1 MTHKFLA
8 AGLFASAA
16 LFLAPPTA
24 LSQTISGGYS
34 ATTATSRPVHELG
47 NAVAKGPDVIHHPF
61 TPSHDP
67 HLISGDAQ
75 TAPSSPLT
83 ATGGVNFDGM
93 NVSNGGYIPSDNNI
107 AVGPNHIVEVVN
119 SAYAVYSKTGAV
131 LLTPRALGGL
141 WTSLTGSTCSKNS
154 GDTVVQYDR
163 LADRWMI
170 TQLGSLSSPYSECV
184 AISKTNDPTTTAYN
198 LYTFNFGANLND
210 YPKWGVWPTATNGAY
225 LATYNLFSGGSTFI
239 GSEICAYDR
248 TAMLNGAATIG
259 YVCATG
265 ITGDSYLPIDLDGPT
280 RPLDGTPGYFM
291 DIFGSNLG
299 VYKMSPNFAT
309 SPPSATLSAF
319 SAIPV
324 TGYSQANDSPQPN
337 TTMTLDAL
345 SDRAMFRLAFRM
357 FNDHEAVVL
366 NHAVIAGAAN
376 SGVRWYELRSP
387 ISTSGAFSMFQ
398 QGTYAPDGDYRWMGS
413 AAMDQAGDI
422 GLGYSVSSASTFPSV
437 RYTGRIPTD
446 ALGTMESEGVI
457 VNGAGSQ
464 TGYSRW
470 GDYSSMRID
479 PSDDCTFWYINE
491 YLPTTSPAGWY
502 TRIGSFK
509 FSNCGGSTGAADFSI
524 GANPVSATV
533 NAGTAAASRISVT
546 AINGYSGTVNLSVSS
561 GCPTNAICS
570 VSPTTATL
578 STTSTLTVATAS
590 NTPAG
595 TYSVTVNGVDSV
607 NSALTHSTT
616 FAVTVRVPDFTI
628 AASPISATINAGQS
642 AQSSISVTAVNGYSG
657 TVNLSASGCPTNAN
671 CSFNPTTA
679 SPSAGSA
686 LTVSTAS
693 NTPSGTYT
701 VTVNGVDSL
710 NSALTH
716 TTTFAV
722 TVRVPDFSLT
732 ATPASA
738 TINAGQS
745 APSTISVTA
754 INGYSGTVNLSVSSG
769 CPANATCSFNPG
781 TASPGATST
790 LTVAT
795 ASNTPAGTYT
805 VTVNGVDT
813 VNSALT
819 HTTTFTATVRVPD
832 FSLTA
837 TPTSAT
843 INAGQS
849 APSTI
854 SVSAVNGYSGTVNL
868 SVSSGCPANATCSFN
883 PGTASPSA
891 TSTLTV
897 ATASN
902 TPAGTY
908 TVTVNGVD
916 TVNSALTHTTT
927 FAVTVSAADFSISA
941 NPTSF
946 SLLQGASGTSTV
958 SLASISGFNSP
969 VALSVG
975 STCPAGAICSFST
988 SSVTP
993 TGSSVLTVAPSTSTP
1008 PGTYT
1013 VVVTGTGGTRTH
1025 SANVSVTVAAGFTLS
1040 APSSLA
1046 VSRGAI
1052 GTASVA
1058 VGVVGTSSTSVTLS
1072 VAGVPNAVTAT
1083 FAPNPVTSGNSSV
1096 LTVNAKQGAKK
1107 GTYTLTVT
1115 GTNGVSTQ
1123 TTTMTLTIN

>member
-1 MTHKFLA
+1 VTYKFFA
-8 AGLFASAA
+8 TGLFTAAA
-16 LFLAPPTA
+16 LFLISSAA
-24 LSQTISGGYS
+24 FAQTITGGYS

-67 HLISGDAQ
+67 HLIDGEAQ
-75 TAPSSPLT
+75 TAPSSPLSAT
-83 ATGGVNFDGM
+83 AGVSFNGM
-93 NVSNGGYIPSDNNI
+93 NVSQGGYIPSDNNI
-107 AVGPNHIVEVVN
+107 AVGPNHVVEVVN

-141 WTSLTGSTCSKNS
+141 WTSLTGSTCSRNS

-198 LYTFNFGANLND
+198 LYTFNFGTNLND

-225 LATYNLFSGGSTFI
+225 LATYNLFSGGSTFV

-265 ITGDSYLPIDLDGPT
+265 ITGDSYLPIDLDGPI

-309 SPPSATLSAF
+309 TPPSATLSAF

-324 TGYSQANDSPQPN
+324 AGYSQANDSPQPG
-337 TTMTLDAL
+337 TGVTLDAL
-345 SDRAMFRLAFRM
+345 SDRAMYRLAFRM
-357 FNDHEAVVL
+357 FSDHESVVL

-387 ISTSGAFSMFQ
+387 VSASGSFSMFQ
-398 QGTYAPDGDYRWMGS
+398 QGTYAPDSDYRWMGS

-422 GLGYSVSSASTFPSV
+422 GLGYSVSGTATFPSV

-446 ALGTMESEGVI
+446 PLGAMESEGVI
-457 VNGAGSQ
+457 VNGTGSQ

-479 PSDDCTFWYINE
+479 PSDDCTFWYVNE
-491 YLPTTSPAGWY
+491 YLPTTSAAGWY

-509 FSNCGGSTGAADFSI
+509 FSNCNGGADFSL
-524 GANPVSATV
+524 GASPVSATV
-533 NAGTAAASRISVT
+533 NAG
-546 AINGYSGTVNLSVSS
+546 SS
-561 GCPTNAICS
+561 ATSTIG
-570 VSPTTATL
+570 VSP
-578 STTSTLTVATAS
+578 
-590 NTPAG
+590 
-595 TYSVTVNGVDSV
+595 
-607 NSALTHSTT
+607 
-616 FAVTVRVPDFTI
+616 
-628 AASPISATINAGQS
+628 
-642 AQSSISVTAVNGYSG
+642 
-657 TVNLSASGCPTNAN
+657 
-671 CSFNPTTA
+671 
-679 SPSAGSA
+679 
-686 LTVSTAS
+686 
-693 NTPSGTYT
+693 
-701 VTVNGVDSL
+701 
-710 NSALTH
+710 
-716 TTTFAV
+716 
-722 TVRVPDFSLT
+722 
-732 ATPASA
+732 
-738 TINAGQS
+738 
-745 APSTISVTA
+745 

-769 CPANATCSFNPG
+769 CPANATCSFNPA
-781 TASPGATST
+781 TATPGASST

-805 VTVNGVDT
+805 VTVNGVDSI
-813 VNSALT
+813 NSSLS
-819 HTTTFTATVRVPD
+819 HTTTFAVTVRVPD
-832 FSLTA
+832 FSLA
-837 TPTSAT
+837 ASPASAT
-843 INAGQS
+843 INVGQS

-854 SVSAVNGYSGTVNL
+854 SVTAVNGYSGTVNL

-883 PGTASPSA
+883 PATATPSA
-891 TSTLTV
+891 SSTLTV

-916 TVNSALTHTTT
+916 SINSSLSHTTTFAVTVRVPNFSLTASPASATINVGQSTPSTISVTAVNGYAGTVNLSVSSGCPTNATCSFNPATATPSASSTLTVATTASTPAGTYTVTVNGADSVNASLTHTTT
-927 FAVTVSAADFSISA
+927 FAVTVRVPDFSLTASPASATINVGQSAPSTISVIPVNGYAGTVNLSVSSGCPTNATCSFNPATATPSASSTLTVATTASTPAGTYTVTVNGVDSVNAGLTHTTTFTVTVSAADFSISA
-941 NPTSF
+941 NPTSV
-946 SLLQGASGTSTV
+946 SVLQGSSKTSTI
-958 SLASISGFNSP
+958 SLTSLNGFNSS

-975 STCPAGAICSFST
+975 STCPSSATCSFSAGT
-988 SSVTP
+988 VTP
-993 TGSSVLTVAPSTSTP
+993 TGSSVLTIAPSTNTP

-1013 VVVTGTGGTRTH
+1013 VSVTGTGGSRTH
-1025 SANVSVTVAAGFTLS
+1025 STTVTVTVAANFTLT
-1040 APSSLA
+1040 APPSLA
-1046 VSRGAI
+1046 VSRGNT

-1058 VGVVGTSSTSVTLS
+1058 VGLVGTSSTSVTLS
-1072 VAGVPNAVTAT
+1072 VAGVPSSVTAT
-1083 FAPNPVTSGNSSV
+1083 FAPNPVTSGNSSI

-1107 GTYTLTVT
+1107 GTYTLTIS

-1123 TTTMTLTIN
+1123 TATMSLTIN